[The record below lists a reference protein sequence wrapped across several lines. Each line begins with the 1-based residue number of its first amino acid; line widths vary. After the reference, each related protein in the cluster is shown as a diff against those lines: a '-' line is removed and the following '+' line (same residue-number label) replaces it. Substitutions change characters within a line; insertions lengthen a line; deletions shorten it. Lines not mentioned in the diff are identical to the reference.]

1 MSFSK
6 TCQELV
12 GIVDYTHCAIY
23 NMAMNEKRL
32 HTALEEFTLPA
43 WREIPDVGLY
53 LDQVVKYINGFLSGF
68 PEMQITGSMV
78 SNYVKHKIIPS
89 PVRKTY
95 SREQL
100 ASLIFIAMAKTVL
113 SMDHIRICLKG
124 KDIFADAE
132 NTYDAFAENMMRS
145 VHRFSKNDEE
155 IAFMSHDT
163 LYDIVIAVAHKMYL
177 ERYFDEIT
185 QNEAD

>member
-1 MSFSK
+1 MP
-6 TCQELV
+6 
-12 GIVDYTHCAIY
+12 YTIS
-23 NMAMNEKRL
+23 AMNETRL

-78 SNYVKHKIIPS
+78 SNYVKHKIITS

-95 SREQL
+95 SRDQL

-113 SMDHIRICLKG
+113 SMEHIRICLSRD
-124 KDIFADAE
+124 DIFADAE
-132 NTYDAFAENMMRS
+132 HTYDAFADNMMRS
-145 VHRFSKNDEE
+145 VHRFSKTDEDPSD
-155 IAFMSHDT
+155 MSHNT

-177 ERYFDEIT
+177 ERYFDEIS
-185 QNEAD
+185 QNEAE